1 LRATPALEVS
11 TCEDGET
18 GRRARLRIWCRK
30 ACGFDSL
37 SSHYNTSAGQAFS
50 SFVSTHS
57 EIRALQ
63 ERLHYTFREP
73 AWLAQALTHRSY
85 AHEKSR
91 RALRAPG
98 PAPSHVARVRYHDN
112 ERLEFLGDA
121 VLALAASTLL
131 FEAFPQATEGELS
144 KRRAEVV
151 CEPLLAQIAVDI
163 ELGRAL
169 RLGKGEQKTG
179 GTEKPRLLASAL
191 EACLGA
197 IYLDGGF
204 DAALAVASRL
214 LTPRMAAHSP
224 GATDHKSRLQEFAQA
239 KLQATPT
246 YHVTHADGPAHAR
259 VFTVQVRVA
268 GVPWGE
274 ATAATKS
281 DAEQQAAA
289 VAWETRVDE

>member
-1 LRATPALEVS
+1 M
-11 TCEDGET
+11 
-18 GRRARLRIWCRK
+18 
-30 ACGFDSL
+30 
-37 SSHYNTSAGQAFS
+37 SS
-50 SFVSTHS
+50 HS

-63 ERLHYTFREP
+63 ERLHYTFRQP

-85 AHEKSR
+85 AHERSR
-91 RALRAPG
+91 RRATTH
-98 PAPSHVARVRYHDN
+98 APSVAYDDN

-121 VLALAASTLL
+121 VLALAAATLL
-131 FEAFPQATEGELS
+131 FEAFPLATEGELS
-144 KRRAEVV
+144 KRRAEIV
-151 CEPLLAQIAVDI
+151 CEPLLAQLAVDLD
-163 ELGRAL
+163 LGRAL

-179 GTEKPRLLASAL
+179 GTGKPRLLASAL

-214 LTPRMAAHSP
+214 LATRMATHAP

-246 YHVTHADGPAHAR
+246 YHVLRTDGPAHAR
-259 VFTVQVRVA
+259 VFTVEVRVA
-268 GVPWGE
+268 GAPWGE
-274 ATAATKS
+274 ASAATKN

-289 VAWETRVDE
+289 VAWENRSDA